1 MVGRGKMG
9 EPQKTIGQQYGN
21 PVFATLFSLTFLFTP
36 LYIPTIHIP
45 TIHCLHCFCA
55 CFACCLASLQFLSK
69 ENPFQR
75 GICRAFLL
83 SFYICWSRKWRQW
96 KWRSLLCWW
105 WSWWPSQPCK
115 RLQLPMHQHQA
126 QHLMPLSLFPRS
138 WHLLLL
144 LLSGCSFEPT
154 Y

>member
-36 LYIPTIHIP
+36 LYTPTIHIP

-69 ENPFQR
+69 KTLFKEGFVEPFFFLSISVDQEN
-75 GICRAFLL
+75 GGNENEDLCCVDGGLDGLLNHAKGCGCRRT
-83 SFYICWSRKWRQW
+83 STKPNI
-96 KWRSLLCWW
+96 
-105 WSWWPSQPCK
+105 
-115 RLQLPMHQHQA
+115 
-126 QHLMPLSLFPRS
+126 
-138 WHLLLL
+138 
-144 LLSGCSFEPT
+144 
-154 Y
+154 